1 MMMNKFIVPI
11 VRVCLTAAAALAFIV
26 APTVLMMNTPGGAP
40 ESVAQPCYNG
50 VTLLNPWARSC
61 TIPGPTNK
69 IRGSA
74 PDANAIIACRGIPGC
89 LSWYVNNP

>member
-1 MMMNKFIVPI
+1 MNKIFISPF
-11 VRVCLTAAAALAFIV
+11 VRFLVFSAAALALLV
-26 APTVLMMNTPGGAP
+26 VPAALANSQGPDT
-40 ESVAQPCYNG
+40 SRQVAQPCYNG

-61 TIPGPTNK
+61 TIPGPVNK

-74 PDANAIIACRGIPGC
+74 PDANAILACKGIPGC

>member
-1 MMMNKFIVPI
+1 MNNFNFRI
-11 VRVCLTAAAALAFIV
+11 VRYLLTVVAALAFLV
-26 APTVLMMNTPGGAP
+26 GPALFAVVQAAPAT
-40 ESVAQPCYNG
+40 AQCYNG
-50 VTLLNPWARSC
+50 VTLLNPWGRSC
-61 TIPGPTNK
+61 TIPGPVNK

>member
-1 MMMNKFIVPI
+1 M
-11 VRVCLTAAAALAFIV
+11 RVLKSRLAPLVLSGAAALAV
-26 APTVLMMNTPGGAP
+26 LVTPSVLMASQDSDDSR
-40 ESVAQPCYNG
+40 SVARPPCYMG
-50 VTLLNPWARSC
+50 TTFPNPYGRSC
-61 TIPGPTNK
+61 TIPGPLHK